1 MQDFPGGPVVRNQP
15 ANAGEMV
22 PSWPM
27 KIPHAMG
34 QLSPWGT
41 QQEKSPQWR
50 PSADKNEPVNR
61 LNAECKKVKMK

>member
-27 KIPHAMG
+27 KIPHATG
-34 QLSPWGT
+34 QLSPRIT
-41 QQEKSPQWR
+41 QQENH
-50 PSADKNEPVNR
+50 NEDPVQT
-61 LNAECKKVKMK
+61 KMNQ

>member
-27 KIPHAMG
+27 KIPHATG
-34 QLSPWGT
+34 QLSPRIT
-41 QQEKSPQWR
+41 HQENHH
-50 PSADKNEPVNR
+50 NEDPVQT
-61 LNAECKKVKMK
+61 KMNQ